1 MHISALNPLECR
13 LTDFYSIESIVILVC
28 FNNIKDKMQLFSA
41 LVNNIFTDAVNR
53 LACVEPGT
61 FLLTAVLYVFHK
73 KCKHA
78 RRM

>member
-1 MHISALNPLECR
+1 MHISALNSLEC
-13 LTDFYSIESIVILVC
+13 LVSQTSIVILVC
-28 FNNIKDKMQLFSA
+28 FNSMKDKMQLFS
-41 LVNNIFTDAVNR
+41 VIVDSMFTDAVNR